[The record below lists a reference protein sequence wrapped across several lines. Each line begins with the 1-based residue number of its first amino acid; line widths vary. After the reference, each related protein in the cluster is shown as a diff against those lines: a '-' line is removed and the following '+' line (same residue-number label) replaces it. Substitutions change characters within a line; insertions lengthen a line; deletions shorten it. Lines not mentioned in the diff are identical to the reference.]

1 MRSWNLLLL
10 VCLLASCSTP
20 PAPVDERQITTG
32 VGAVQSP
39 VLSRDGTAIA
49 FAAVAQGYTN
59 PQIWVGRADGSAPPR
74 PLTNDT
80 SKNYEPEFSPDGR
93 SVYFTSSREPQGIYR
108 VPSFGGTPEL
118 VIPNG
123 YSARISPDGNSILYG
138 DRGKIVRRALTGGD
152 GTPVLSNVDN
162 SYAPLW
168 SPDGKSI
175 LVTSSTQQQRDPEW
189 WIVPAAG
196 GEPRKTSLGA
206 DLRSQ
211 GFNYIA
217 TNAWLQDDWIVFT
230 GRQGETQT
238 LWKVQLGPD
247 ARPAGKAIRAT
258 TDAEGDFDASS
269 TTAGKLVFARTRVD
283 SNVWA
288 LPLDPTG
295 EHAKASPEPL
305 TSTPARK
312 GQASVAGAWLL
323 YSAEAGDRY
332 SLFLKDEEQRKDGSG
347 QKLRDGFYSVLA
359 RNGARYAY
367 GEGVKEQLNV
377 YLKSRHWWSFW
388 STKLCESCGMPRQFS
403 PDGNKLL
410 LWFDSP
416 AQQRI
421 DILDLASRKT
431 IPLASATKQL
441 MAPTF
446 SPDGRWVMFVAQVET
461 ERWQAFAV
469 PVSEVQLGPPNW
481 IPVTRVS
488 EKFFYAFWSAHS
500 DLFYTLSSHEQGGNL
515 RFLDAHRMDDVTK
528 HPIGTATP
536 VYEFDETLAP
546 GMDPVW
552 NNVSVDNDRVVLELG
567 GIHTNVWIK

>member
-1 MRSWNLLLL
+1 M
-10 VCLLASCSTP
+10 
-20 PAPVDERQITTG
+20 
-32 VGAVQSP
+32 
-39 VLSRDGTAIA
+39 A

-80 SKNYEPEFSPDGR
+80 SKNYDPEFSPDGR
-93 SVYFTSSREPQGIYR
+93 SLYFTSSREPQGIYR

-123 YSARISPDGNSILYG
+123 YSAKFSPDGNTLLYG
-138 DRGKIVRRALTGGD
+138 GLGGLVRRPVVGGD
-152 GTPVLSNVDN
+152 ATPVLPNVDN

-168 SPDGKSI
+168 SPDSKNI

-189 WIVPAAG
+189 WIVPAAA
-196 GEPRKTSLGA
+196 GEARKTSLGA

-217 TNAWLQDDWIVFT
+217 TNAWLQGDWIVFT

-238 LWKVQLGPD
+238 LWKVQLGSDGKPV
-247 ARPAGKAIRAT
+247 GKAIRAT
-258 TDAEGDFDASS
+258 TDAEGDFDASFA
-269 TTAGKLVFARTRVD
+269 AGKLVFARTRVD
-283 SNVWA
+283 SNFWA
-288 LPLDPTG
+288 LPLDATG

-312 GQASVAGAWLL
+312 GQESTADAKLL
-323 YSAEAGDRY
+323 YSAESGDRY
-332 SLFLKDEEQRKDGSG
+332 SLFLKDEGQWSDGNG
-347 QKLRDGFYSVLA
+347 EKLRDGFYSVLA
-359 RNGARYAY
+359 RDGSRYAY

-377 YLKSRHWWSFW
+377 YLKSRRWWPFW

-421 DILDLASRKT
+421 EILDLSSRKIT
-431 IPLASATKQL
+431 PLVSATKQL
-441 MAPTF
+441 MAPSF
-446 SPDGRWVMFVAQVET
+446 SPDGRWVIFVAQVES
-461 ERWQAFAV
+461 ERWQAFV
-469 PVSEVQLGPPNW
+469 V
-481 IPVTRVS
+481 RVS
-488 EKFFYAFWSAHS
+488 EDKFSPPDWVPVTPVTDKFFYAFWSAHG
-500 DLFYTLSSHEQGGNL
+500 DLLYTLSSHGQGGNL
-515 RFLDAHRMDDVTK
+515 RFLDAHKIDDATK
-528 HPIGTATP
+528 RPTGAAMP
-536 VYEFDETLAP
+536 VYEFDETLVP

-552 NNVSVDNDRVVLELG
+552 NNVSVDGDRIVMELG
-567 GIHTNVWIK
+567 GINTNIWIK